1 VISQYT
7 QIRRQ
12 PNFDHR
18 GLQSLSPRYCRLQM
32 QRTSD
37 KRDASVPQGG
47 EMLYSR
53 TNSVLIVDPD
63 IGDSS
68 DMGSYVDE
76 YQRDT
81 PETKVFEQ
89 T

>member
-1 VISQYT
+1 
-7 QIRRQ
+7 
-12 PNFDHR
+12 
-18 GLQSLSPRYCRLQM
+18 M